1 MFNNNEPKRL
11 TQKRIPFKQKIKL
24 IEEFIKTGEVLTGK
38 TVYKGY
44 PIGVWV
50 IQIRSQIKKMG
61 NGEKKSNIIII
72 TQLEEEMEKLVSLG
86 ITERVLGTIDERINM
101 LIEWKAK
108 YPKLKFVPQ
117 PTEQTLR
124 EYAEDEDS
132 YLFLVSEYTKMRN
145 AYLYVKQRN
154 ATGRLSHDNF
164 SRCKEGNVGGVFGYP
179 KRVEEL
185 AKRYECSEKEIE
197 YIEDNFGSID
207 NFLRSYKEGNIS
219 GKFNLLL
226 AQKIIKEVIDIDG
239 KHDSQYD
246 SLYRAIIK
254 TCGLSYGVYSSES
267 LRDEIENG
275 TCLNSNQKKVLQL
288 RYGLTREEM
297 ALTYE
302 KIGNELNISMQGAQ
316 SAEKGALKKLSK
328 FVIRD
333 KFHYDF
339 DEIMSSEYITEDEK
353 GFISEMIKIIEKIR
367 YRKQSEDSDSVK
379 KRFEDLKQIKQR
391 ILEAQRHQRR
401 NTALRNLGNIEKKE
415 RELKST
421 VPLTMGE
428 FDAK

>member
-1 MFNNNEPKRL
+1 M
-11 TQKRIPFKQKIKL
+11 
-24 IEEFIKTGEVLTGK
+24 
-38 TVYKGY
+38 
-44 PIGVWV
+44 
-50 IQIRSQIKKMG
+50 
-61 NGEKKSNIIII
+61 
-72 TQLEEEMEKLVSLG
+72 
-86 ITERVLGTIDERINM
+86 
-101 LIEWKAK
+101 
-108 YPKLKFVPQ
+108 
-117 PTEQTLR
+117 
-124 EYAEDEDS
+124 
-132 YLFLVSEYTKMRN
+132 
-145 AYLYVKQRN
+145 
-154 ATGRLSHDNF
+154 
-164 SRCKEGNVGGVFGYP
+164 
-179 KRVEEL
+179 L
-185 AKRYECSEKEIE
+185 AK
-197 YIEDNFGSID
+197 
-207 NFLRSYKEGNIS
+207 
-219 GKFNLLL
+219 
-226 AQKIIKEVIDIDG
+226 KIIKDVVDIDR
-239 KHDSQYD
+239 KHDNQYD

-267 LRDEIENG
+267 LRDQIENG

-316 SAEKGALKKLSK
+316 KAEKAALKKFSK
-328 FVIRD
+328 PVIRD

-401 NTALRNLGNIEKKE
+401 NNARRNLGNIEKKE

-421 VPLTMGE
+421 VPLTTGE

>member
-86 ITERVLGTIDERINM
+86 ITERVLSTIDERINM

-132 YLFLVSEYTKMRN
+132 YSFLVSEYSKMRN
-145 AYLYVKQRN
+145 AYLYVKQKN
-154 ATGRLSHDNF
+154 ATGRLSSERF
-164 SRCKEGNVGGVFGYP
+164 SRC
-179 KRVEEL
+179 
-185 AKRYECSEKEIE
+185 
-197 YIEDNFGSID
+197 
-207 NFLRSYKEGNIS
+207 KEGNIS

-226 AQKIIKEVIDIDG
+226 AKKIIKDVVDIDR
-239 KHDSQYD
+239 KHDNQYD

-267 LRDEIENG
+267 LRDQIENG

-302 KIGNELNISMQGAQ
+302 KIGKELNISMQGAQ

-328 FVIRD
+328 PVIRD

-391 ILEAQRHQRR
+391 ILDAQRHQRR

-421 VPLTMGE
+421 VPLTTGE